1 MGGPERIGTKGALD
15 GDGWDTFGRVA
26 SVGFDGAGNLY
37 ILDTG
42 AVRIYVVDLQ
52 GNMVRQFIGEGE
64 GPGEFGGNYAAALEF
79 AVMWDGRVTV
89 YDTWG
94 AWDSPSSM
102 PSASSNARSPWEAR
116 RPTSP
121 LIGGIQ
127 AFPGMDR
134 VLSTT
139 EVNYLRRTEPS
150 PDDEAAAPSF
160 RYVLSY
166 DLSGD
171 QVGIDSVAAG

>member
-1 MGGPERIGTKGALD
+1 MGGPEGI
-15 GDGWDTFGRVA
+15 GWDTFGRVA

-89 YDTWG
+89 YDTGRLGFALFDAVGEFERTIPLGG
-94 AWDSPSSM
+94 AQ
-102 PSASSNARSPWEAR
+102 
-116 RPTSP
+116 THFP